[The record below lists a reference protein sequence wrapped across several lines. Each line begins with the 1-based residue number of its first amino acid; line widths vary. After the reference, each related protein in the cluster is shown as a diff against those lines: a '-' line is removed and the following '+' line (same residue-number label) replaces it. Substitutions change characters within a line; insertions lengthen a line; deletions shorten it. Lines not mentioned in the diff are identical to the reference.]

1 MQINILLNMSG
12 VFLKRGAF
20 NFAWPC
26 PNDLL
31 PLTTNS
37 KTKLKC
43 VRYQTK
49 NVTDDGMWHLYI
61 RPGTLPPCL
70 HPVLAWSMLFLR
82 PNVCVGGWVVC
93 VCVCVC
99 VGGTPRST
107 QVT

>member
-1 MQINILLNMSG
+1 MRFLNYADKHIIKHERC
-12 VFLKRGAF
+12 FLKRGAF

-26 PNDLL
+26 PNDLP

-61 RPGTLPPCL
+61 RPSTLPSCL
-70 HPVLAWSMLFLR
+70 HPEFLAWSI
-82 PNVCVGGWVVC
+82 
-93 VCVCVC
+93 
-99 VGGTPRST
+99 T
-107 QVT
+107 